1 MSRNK
6 KILIGL
12 LIVVVLGAIVYANLA
27 FTRTP
32 GTTVSAEKIEKRDLE
47 SIVSASGTIQPIRQ
61 VNVGAPTA
69 GTVVELDVREGD
81 VVKKGQFLMQIDPR
95 NLQIQVD
102 SQNASLAAA
111 RSQLE
116 ESRRSIESAKAAVA
130 QSQAAFQRQEGLMK
144 NGLTSRKPMRR
155 PQNDLKM
162 RQASLAQGEQSIKTQ
177 ETRITQSGVE
187 PAERPVRP
195 EQDAADL
202 PD

>member
-1 MSRNK
+1 MQLREHFY
-6 KILIGL
+6 
-12 LIVVVLGAIVYANLA
+12 VVLGAIAYANVA
-27 FTRTP
+27 FSRSP

-111 RSQLE
+111 RSQSHRARAPRVADGAARAGTRARE
-116 ESRRSIESAKAAVA
+116 DESAEPGLRDAPRRGG
-130 QSQAAFQRQEGLMK
+130 QA
-144 NGLTSRKPMRR
+144 
-155 PQNDLKM
+155 
-162 RQASLAQGEQSIKTQ
+162 
-177 ETRITQSGVE
+177 
-187 PAERPVRP
+187 
-195 EQDAADL
+195 
-202 PD
+202 